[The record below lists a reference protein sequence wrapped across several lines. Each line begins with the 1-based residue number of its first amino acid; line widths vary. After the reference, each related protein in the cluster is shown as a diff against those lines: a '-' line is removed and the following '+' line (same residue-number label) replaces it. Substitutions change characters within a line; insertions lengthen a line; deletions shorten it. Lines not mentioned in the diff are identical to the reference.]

1 METKAIPRVDFNNCR
16 LGINCHFNLSS
27 SRNGIDVMKQGQ
39 SFLMVVSR
47 VLGADDD
54 RHSIGTRY
62 SHLQNTLS
70 SLDRI

>member
-1 METKAIPRVDFNNCR
+1 
-16 LGINCHFNLSS
+16 
-27 SRNGIDVMKQGQ
+27 MKQEQ

-62 SHLQNTLS
+62 SHLQNTLPKHGGN
-70 SLDRI
+70 RREKW